1 MSITPQRFVIDEAV
15 LDLLGNEFK
24 FDHAKGLAEWLKN
37 SRDAYLRKDVPDPQQ
52 FVIIRLVESGSD
64 RLKRIECIDFL
75 GMSKAHIDDAF
86 KRFFDPQAAKKGAKN
101 AQIKTLGG
109 HGNGG
114 KFYMRQMFKTSEIIT
129 YRDGKLNIF
138 GFDSNKKYGYEENFE
153 DKAMSLLEAM
163 KKAGI
168 DKIDLPESVK
178 TQLEQSETG
187 FTVIRGENPQRVK
200 NTTNRKSLI
209 EKFALHP
216 QARRWIARMP
226 VMLILDNET
235 HPFSLP
241 TQKIT
246 PKEGFEEIEILQIP
260 EFLDWEGKTVNFTN
274 ESISW
279 AGRLVLKTSNEP
291 LRGKLDI
298 LNTIDFIGEVGVIGS
313 YRIHELGQSRFSGQ
327 TDFIYGECECPILED
342 PEMDSVKNDREK
354 LISNERSDAL
364 IAWVREQVEALAE
377 KMELKNT
384 REKNQQDLK
393 NTSIFN
399 DMLNDWKNRFMNQVW
414 KEVFMGKGPAGSDGS
429 SGFGIG
435 GGSGEG
441 GGNGGKG
448 DGDGNENPGGEGQ
461 EGGDEKK
468 KKPRFPQ
475 VLISGKDTDPLD
487 PLATEPFQCDPRQH
501 AIYQRT
507 KDVEAGIY
515 WINTSRQ
522 LADKILSKFGADST
536 RWREY
541 MFQRYID
548 IMIREGIFELDKRET
563 SLSADDV
570 SRKIDDLTNRIH
582 DQAAA
587 DLNDFLFEEKF
598 NLG

>member
-1 MSITPQRFVIDEAV
+1 M
-15 LDLLGNEFK
+15 
-24 FDHAKGLAEWLKN
+24 KN
-37 SRDAYLRKDVPDPQQ
+37 SRDAYLRNGVPDPQQ
-52 FVIIRLVESGSD
+52 FVFIRLVEGGKD
-64 RLKRIECIDFL
+64 RLKRIECIDFI
-75 GMSKAHIDDAF
+75 GMTKTHIDEAF

-101 AQIKTLGG
+101 AQLKTLGG

-138 GFDSNKKYGYEENFE
+138 GFDANKKYGYEENFE
-153 DKAMSLLEAM
+153 DKTMSLVEAM
-163 KKAGI
+163 KKAEI
-168 DKIDLPESVK
+168 DKIELPESVK
-178 TQLEQSETG
+178 TQLENGETG
-187 FTVIRGENPQRVK
+187 FTVVRGENPHRVK

-226 VMLILDNET
+226 VMLLLNDDVR
-235 HPFSLP
+235 PFLLP
-241 TQKIT
+241 TQEIK
-246 PKEGFEEIEILQIP
+246 PKEGFEEIEILQVP
-260 EFLDWEGKTVNFTN
+260 AFLEWEGRTINFTN
-274 ESISW
+274 ENYSW
-279 AGRLVLKTSNEP
+279 AGKLTLKTSNDP
-291 LRGKLDI
+291 LRGKLDV

-377 KMELKNT
+377 RMELKNT
-384 REKNQQDLK
+384 REKKQQDLK

-414 KEVFMGKGPAGSDGS
+414 KEVFMGKGPAGSDGFDLGTG
-429 SGFGIG
+429 SGGIG
-435 GGSGEG
+435 G
-441 GGNGGKG
+441 GGNGGG
-448 DGDGNENPGGEGQ
+448 GNENPGGKGQ
-461 EGGDEKK
+461 EGGEEKK
-468 KKPRFPQ
+468 KRPRFPQ
-475 VLISGKDTDPLD
+475 VLVSGKDTDPLD
-487 PLATEPFQCDPRQH
+487 PLATEPFQCDPRQP

-522 LADKILSKFGADST
+522 LAGKILDEYGADST

-548 IMIREGIFELDKRET
+548 IMIREGIFQMEKTET
-563 SLSADDV
+563 SLTPDNV
-570 SRKIDDLTNRIH
+570 TRKIDDLTTRIH

-587 DLNDFLFEEKF
+587 ELTDFLFEEQF
-598 NLG
+598 NL

>member
-1 MSITPQRFVIDEAV
+1 MPIKPQRFVIDEAV

-37 SRDAYLRKDVPDPQQ
+37 SRDAYLRNSVPDPEQ
-52 FVIIRLVESGSD
+52 FAIVRLVESGKD
-64 RLKRIECIDFL
+64 RLKRIECIDFV
-75 GMSKAHIDDAF
+75 GMTKSHIDEAF
-86 KRFFDPQAAKKGAKN
+86 KRFFDPQAAKKGAKKTN
-101 AQIKTLGG
+101 LKTLGG

-129 YRDGKLNIF
+129 YRDRKLNIF
-138 GFDSNKKYGYEENFE
+138 GFDTSKKYGYEENFE
-153 DKAMSLLEAM
+153 DQALSLLEAM

-168 DKIDLPESVK
+168 DKIELPEMVK
-178 TQLEQSETG
+178 TQLENGETG
-187 FTVIRGENPQRVK
+187 FTVVRGESPHRVR
-200 NTTNRKSLI
+200 NTTNRKNLI

-226 VMLILDNET
+226 VMLLLNDGQ
-235 HPFSLP
+235 HPFLLP
-241 TQKIT
+241 EQKII

-260 EFLDWEGKTVNFTN
+260 EILECEGKEIRFINKN
-274 ESISW
+274 NSW
-279 AGRLVLKTSNEP
+279 AGSLNLKTSNDP
-291 LRGKLDI
+291 LRGKLDV

-313 YRIHELGQSRFSGQ
+313 YRMHELGQSRFSGQ
-327 TDFIYGECECPILED
+327 TDFIYGECVCPILED

-364 IAWVREQVEALAE
+364 LAWVREHVEALAE
-377 KMELKNT
+377 KMEIKNT
-384 REKNQQDLK
+384 KEKKQQDLK

-414 KEVFMGKGPAGSDGS
+414 KEVFMGKGPAGSA
-429 SGFGIG
+429 GFDFGG
-435 GGSGEG
+435 VGGSGDG
-441 GGNGGKG
+441 KGNGGNGAGG
-448 DGDGNENPGGEGQ
+448 DNENQGSSGQ

-468 KKPRFPQ
+468 KRPRFPQ
-475 VLISGKDTDPLD
+475 VLVSGKDTDPLD
-487 PLATEPFQCDPRQH
+487 PLATEPFQCDPRQP

-507 KDVEAGIY
+507 KDVEQGIY
-515 WINTSRQ
+515 WINTSRR
-522 LADKILSKFGADST
+522 LAEKILNDYGADAT

-548 IMIREGIFELDKRET
+548 IMIREGIFELEKRET

-570 SRKIDDLTNRIH
+570 SRKIDDLTTRIH

-587 DLNDFLFEEKF
+587 DLNDFLFEEQF

>member
-1 MSITPQRFVIDEAV
+1 MPIRPQRFVIDEAV

-37 SRDAYLRKDVPDPQQ
+37 SRDAYLRNGIADAQQ
-52 FVIIRLVESGSD
+52 FVIIRLVEGKSD
-64 RLKRIECIDFL
+64 HLKRIDCIDFI
-75 GMSKAHIDDAF
+75 GMTKEHIDDAF

-101 AQIKTLGG
+101 AQLKTLGG

-138 GFDSNKKYGYEENFE
+138 GFDANKRYGYEENFE
-153 DKAMSLLEAM
+153 NKTMSLSEAM

-168 DKIDLPESVK
+168 DKIELPESVK
-178 TQLEQSETG
+178 KQLDAGETG
-187 FTVIRGENPQRVK
+187 FTVVRGESPHRVR

-226 VMLILDNET
+226 LMILLNDET
-235 HPFSLP
+235 RPFSLP
-241 TQKIT
+241 EQKIT
-246 PKEGFEEIEILQIP
+246 PKEGFEEPEILQVP
-260 EFLDWEGKTVNFTN
+260 AFLEWGGKTVDFTN
-274 ESISW
+274 ENYSW
-279 AGRLVLKTSNEP
+279 SGKLTLRTSNDP
-291 LRGKLDI
+291 LRGRLDV

-364 IAWVREQVEALAE
+364 IEWVREQVEVLAE
-377 KMELKNT
+377 RMELKNT
-384 REKNQQDLK
+384 REKKQQDLK

-414 KEVFMGKGPAGSDGS
+414 KEVFMGKGPAGSDG
-429 SGFGIG
+429 FDL
-435 GGSGEG
+435 GSGSGSGG
-441 GGNGGKG
+441 GGNGGG
-448 DGDGNENPGGEGQ
+448 GNENPGGKGQ
-461 EGGDEKK
+461 EGGEEKK
-468 KKPRFPQ
+468 KRPRFPQ
-475 VLISGKDTDPLD
+475 VLVSGKDTDPLD
-487 PLATEPFQCDPRQH
+487 PLATTPFECDQRQP

-522 LADKILSKFGADST
+522 LAGKILTEYGADST

-548 IMIREGIFELDKRET
+548 IMIREGIFQMEKTET
-563 SLSADDV
+563 SLTPDNV
-570 SRKIDDLTNRIH
+570 TRKIDDLTTRIH
-582 DQAAA
+582 DQAAT
-587 DLNDFLFEEKF
+587 DLNDFLFEEQF
-598 NLG
+598 NL